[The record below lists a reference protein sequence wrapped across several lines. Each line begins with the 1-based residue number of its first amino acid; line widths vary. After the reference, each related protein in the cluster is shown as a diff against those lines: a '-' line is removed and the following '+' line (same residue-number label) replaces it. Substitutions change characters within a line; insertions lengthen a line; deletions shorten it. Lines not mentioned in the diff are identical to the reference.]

1 MSIHGHY
8 LETPEGQ
15 LAQYRHRARRRMWF
29 TIEGIEPR
37 AKSSMPDDHKDAI
50 QRQLLDSLVARR
62 RRAFRGPLAL
72 RLTIHTTD
80 KNPAH
85 SHNIAKNLLD
95 LFGRPRRI
103 LRTRRCAL
111 LYSDDNQVHALS
123 VRCRHG
129 ETMPRIATEAIPLGG
144 LIKDLQLIQGARAQT
159 TPLIDSTLTRLIE
172 SQISGE
178 TKRKYAAN
186 SATPHMSPCSGWR
199 KETRRNSCWA

>member
-15 LAQYRHRARRRMWF
+15 LAQYRHRAHRRMWF

-103 LRTRRCAL
+103 L
-111 LYSDDNQVHALS
+111 S
-123 VRCRHG
+123 VRPK
-129 ETMPRIATEAIPLGG
+129 TF
-144 LIKDLQLIQGARAQT
+144 
-159 TPLIDSTLTRLIE
+159 
-172 SQISGE
+172 
-178 TKRKYAAN
+178 
-186 SATPHMSPCSGWR
+186 
-199 KETRRNSCWA
+199 